1 MSPLRTNAHRYF
13 TRGLH
18 LILIFILT
26 LLTACQVVFPPA
38 AETPAPDQ
46 LAVEYSRAEVT
57 FVAHLPQALA
67 EGQGLFVEILDEVT
81 GLALNT
87 ARLRMESEDGVTY
100 TARAPFV
107 VGSVIKYRYVR
118 DNDPAGVEYNT
129 LNQQVRY
136 RMFVVHGTSQVD
148 DYISGWKSQPAG
160 SRLGRIHGQVA
171 YRESKSPLVNALV
184 VAGGL
189 STLTASDGSFV
200 LEGLIPGTHNIV
212 VYSMDGTFQPF
223 QQGAVIEP
231 DATTPALILV
241 NQAETVNV
249 TFVVHPPA
257 GSPDGLPIRMVG
269 NIASLGNTFADLR
282 GGVSVLASRAPL
294 MSVQE
299 DGSYKLTLQLPVGL
313 DLQYKYT
320 LGDGFWNAERGSN
333 GEVRLRRLIVPDRDF
348 TVDDSIATWK
358 TSGYEPISFNVTV
371 PADTPATDTISI
383 QFNPYG
389 WTEPIPMWPLGNNRW
404 FYVLYNPLKV
414 INEGTYRFCRNE
426 QCGTADAIDTAGVSA
441 QGKVFRPQQEAQ
453 TIDET
458 ITSWAYYEA
467 ASGPV
472 VVPAVEI
479 NSRDAGFMAAV
490 EFIPYYHP
498 SRQPY
503 TVWAV
508 QNLKDIG
515 ANTVILSS
523 AWQVTH
529 QNPPVMSLVPGKN
542 ALWNDLTQ
550 AAQLAQQQGLGIVIH
565 PTLNYDQDP
574 SDWWETADRDE
585 GWWQSWFD
593 RYATFVLYHADLAT
607 QTGAQALILGDEYV
621 PPALS
626 GGGMDSES
634 TSDMPESLA
643 LEWEKLIDAVRMRY
657 KGNLVWMLP
666 HSGSLAAQPDFI
678 NRFDMLYVQ
687 ISPPLVSSD
696 AASLA
701 ELEARF
707 DDILDNTIEPLQQS
721 TRKPVIIGLRH
732 PSAEGAIDGCVEAG
746 EGCRPIEFFLGPSP
760 DASPALQEQADVY
773 SAALSAVN
781 QRSWVSGFVAA
792 GYDPAVG
799 LKDASISVRSK
810 PAADVL
816 WFWFPR
822 LTGQISN

>member
-1 MSPLRTNAHRYF
+1 MSPLRTNAHRHF
-13 TRGLH
+13 IRGLH
-18 LILIFILT
+18 LILILT
-26 LLTACQVVFPPA
+26 LLSACQVEFPPTA
-38 AETPAPDQ
+38 GTPAPDQ
-46 LAVEYSRAEVT
+46 LAAEYSRAEVT
-57 FVAHLPQALA
+57 FAAHLPQTLA
-67 EGQGLFVEILDEVT
+67 EGQTLFVEILDEVT

-87 ARLRMESEDGVTY
+87 ARLRMESEDGVYY
-100 TARAPFV
+100 TAKAPFV

-148 DYISGWKSQPAG
+148 DYISAWKSQPAAD
-160 SRLGRIHGQVA
+160 SLGRIHGQVA
-171 YRESKSPLVNALV
+171 DRESKSPLVNALV
-184 VAGGL
+184 VAGGH
-189 STLTASDGSFV
+189 STLTASDGSFI
-200 LEGLIPGTHNIV
+200 LEGLTPGTHNMV
-212 VYSMDGTFQPF
+212 VYSMDGGFDPF

-241 NQAETVNV
+241 NQSETVNV
-249 TFVVHPPA
+249 TFVAHPPA
-257 GSPDGLPIRMVG
+257 SSPAGIPVRMVG
-269 NIASLGNTFADLR
+269 NILSMGNTFADLR

-294 MSVQE
+294 MSVQD
-299 DGSYKLTLQLPVGL
+299 DGAYALTLQLPVGL

-320 LGDGFWNAERGSN
+320 LGDGFWNAERGSS
-333 GEVRLRRLIVPDRDF
+333 GEVRLRRLIVPERDII
-348 TVDDSIATWK
+348 VEDSIATWK
-358 TSGYEPISFNVTV
+358 TNGLEPITFNVTV
-371 PADTPATDTISI
+371 PVETPNTDTVSI

-389 WTEPIPMWPLGNNRW
+389 WTEPIPMWPLGDNRW

-426 QCGTADAIDTAGVSA
+426 QCGAADAVDTAGASA
-441 QGKVFRPQQEAQ
+441 QGKVFKPQPEAQ
-453 TIDET
+453 TIDDS
-458 ITSWAYYEA
+458 ITSWAYLEK

-472 VVPAVEI
+472 VVPAAEI
-479 NSRDAGFMAAV
+479 NSRSAGFMTAV

-515 ANTVILSS
+515 ANTVILSA

-542 ALWNDLTQ
+542 ALWTDLTQ
-550 AAQLAQQQGLGIVIH
+550 AAHLVQQQGLGIVIH
-565 PTLNYDQDP
+565 PSLNYGQAP
-574 SDWWETADRDE
+574 SDWWESADRDE

-593 RYATFVLYHADLAT
+593 RYTTFVLYHADLAA

-621 PPALS
+621 LPVLPGGALAN
-626 GGGMDSES
+626 DSAA
-634 TSDMPESLA
+634 DMPDNLS
-643 LEWEKLIDAVRMRY
+643 LEWEKLIDAVRTRY

-666 HSGSLAAQPDFI
+666 HNSTLAAQPDFI

-696 AASLA
+696 APGLA

-707 DDILDNTIEPLQQS
+707 GEILDNDIEPLQRS

-732 PSAEGAIDGCVEAG
+732 PSAMGAIDGCVEAG
-746 EGCRPIEFFLGPSP
+746 ESCRPIEFFQEPSP
-760 DASPALQEQADVY
+760 DASLALQEQADVY

-781 QRSWVSGFVAA
+781 QRGWVNGFVAS